1 MRKIMLA
8 QSTKAYY
15 RNATIGS
22 ERILA
27 LCMKTSTSVVK
38 VLSVYAPNLTSSPG
52 VKDQFYDGLEES
64 VL

>member
-1 MRKIMLA
+1 MLVFLIMRKIMLA
-8 QSTKAYY
+8 QSSKAYY

-38 VLSVYAPNLTSSPG
+38 VLSVYAPPRPAQRPKISSTRT
-52 VKDQFYDGLEES
+52 
-64 VL
+64 